1 MIDHILTIVSVID
14 MILLYLTF
22 VRSVFIKFKIT
33 SRVVLS
39 VLCLIVLMSI
49 ATITLSSYAYIKI
62 PLNFILLVLYCMIV
76 IRLSFRR
83 SLVISALFL
92 GILTSLEMLAIVF
105 LQHFTKLTE
114 FSEMAN
120 SNGGFLA
127 ELICQI
133 VFLIITIIISA
144 FRRQNDLS
152 YMSTKGWITFL
163 FVPVLTVAMIFMMIY
178 GSSVELLNELFYK
191 LLVLAFT
198 VFIMNILLF
207 YMLDNMIERER
218 EMHDKQLLIEQAE
231 HINKMY
237 QSLSAEREKQKAQA
251 HDHLNHLN
259 IMFNLAQEGNNSK
272 EIEYLSELI
281 DREEECI
288 DIIDTGNPIINAVL
302 NIKYKE
308 AQDKDIIFPLVAD
321 NMTDLSIKDS
331 DLVTILSNVLD
342 NAIEAVSDLE
352 NKKIYLR
359 ITRTEDYLS
368 IDSSNPYRGD
378 PDVKKH
384 RFTTKSNKNDHG
396 FGLSNIRHAV
406 AENNGECFI
415 ETQNDT
421 FHITITLPITR

>member
-39 VLCLIVLMSI
+39 VLFLIVLMSI

-178 GSSVELLNELFYK
+178 GSSVEVLNELFYIHF
-191 LLVLAFT
+191 L
-198 VFIMNILLF
+198 ILL
-207 YMLDNMIERER
+207 N
-218 EMHDKQLLIEQAE
+218 
-231 HINKMY
+231 
-237 QSLSAEREKQKAQA
+237 
-251 HDHLNHLN
+251 
-259 IMFNLAQEGNNSK
+259 
-272 EIEYLSELI
+272 
-281 DREEECI
+281 
-288 DIIDTGNPIINAVL
+288 
-302 NIKYKE
+302 
-308 AQDKDIIFPLVAD
+308 
-321 NMTDLSIKDS
+321 
-331 DLVTILSNVLD
+331 
-342 NAIEAVSDLE
+342 
-352 NKKIYLR
+352 
-359 ITRTEDYLS
+359 
-368 IDSSNPYRGD
+368 
-378 PDVKKH
+378 
-384 RFTTKSNKNDHG
+384 
-396 FGLSNIRHAV
+396 
-406 AENNGECFI
+406 
-415 ETQNDT
+415 
-421 FHITITLPITR
+421 